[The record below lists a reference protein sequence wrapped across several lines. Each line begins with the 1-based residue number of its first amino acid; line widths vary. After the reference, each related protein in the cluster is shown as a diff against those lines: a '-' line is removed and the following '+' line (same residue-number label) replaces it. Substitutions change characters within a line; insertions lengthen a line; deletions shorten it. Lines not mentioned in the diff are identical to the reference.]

1 MPADLD
7 YNLVEKILSVC
18 TLKGDYMKLV
28 IVIMSNNDVVHVL
41 SKTSAEGFISTKVST
56 QGQFLQN
63 GHTTV
68 LFGVDDN
75 RVEPLFE
82 IIEKNVT
89 KRVIR
94 QTGVESTIEGSLL
107 KQPVDVEEFG
117 AVAFVINVE
126 EFKKL

>member
-7 YNLVEKILSVC
+7 YTLVEKILSVY

-28 IVIMSNNDVVHVL
+28 IVIMSNNDVGHVL

-68 LFGVDDN
+68 LFGVDDD